1 MTKDKINVVGFEK
14 RFYHNILNDDLD
26 DYKTIKLNQLLSHDE
41 KLKLVEENDYD
52 ISSTFTR
59 ILANIYVHIL
69 NMIIIIL
76 LLGTLLIHVFV
87 WEDILMF
94 FPLIALIILVCV
106 AALSHEA
113 TEDDTHSEK
122 EYQEKKL
129 EKRKRRQFR
138 LSKNNKKQINEAVD
152 QYEKSLLSDMNQ
164 IYIDPETKIVK
175 HKYDFIKRVEY
186 GKKTDY
192 RKRVKYNEKNDLKI
206 QLHIPLNYISYN
218 YLGGRVSELDKKA
231 LYEVGKQKHITLID
245 LLKQLQFI
253 YELNKKQDR
262 IKLIDDSYMNL
273 KEQEENVYEL
283 NRRIDEYMKINNID
297 Y

>member
-164 IYIDPETKIVK
+164 VYIDPETKIVK

-186 GKKTDY
+186 GEKTDY

-206 QLHIPLNYISYN
+206 QLHIPLNYIEYYDLKDELSN
-218 YLGGRVSELDKKA
+218 LDKRA
-231 LYEVGKQKHITLID
+231 LYEVGRQKHITLID

-262 IKLIDDSYMNL
+262 IKLIDDSYANL
-273 KEQEENVYEL
+273 KDQEENIYEL
-283 NRRIDEYMKINNID
+283 NKRIDEYMKINNIE

>member
-1 MTKDKINVVGFEK
+1 MTKDKINITKFDKE
-14 RFYHNILNDDLD
+14 FYHNILKDNLD
-26 DYKTIKLNQLLSHDE
+26 DYKTIKLKQLLSHNE
-41 KLKLVEENDYD
+41 KLKLVEDNDFD

-59 ILANIYVHIL
+59 ILADIYVHVL
-69 NMIIIIL
+69 NMFIIVLLIGIL
-76 LLGTLLIHVFV
+76 LIYKFV

-129 EKRKRRQFR
+129 EKLKRRRFR

-164 IYIDPETKIVK
+164 VYIDPETKIVK

-186 GKKTDY
+186 GEKTDY
-192 RKRVKYNEKNDLKI
+192 RKRLKYNENNDLKI
-206 QLHIPLNYISYN
+206 QLHIPLNYIEYYDLKDELSN
-218 YLGGRVSELDKKA
+218 LDKRA

-262 IKLIDDSYMNL
+262 IKLIDDSYANL
-273 KEQEENVYEL
+273 KDQEENIYEL
-283 NRRIDEYMKINNID
+283 NKRIDEYMKINNIE

>member
-59 ILANIYVHIL
+59 ILADIYVHVL
-69 NMIIIIL
+69 NIFIIVLLIGIL
-76 LLGTLLIHVFV
+76 LIYKFV
-87 WEDILMF
+87 WEDILIF
-94 FPLIALIILVCV
+94 FPIFAIVILACV
-106 AALSHEA
+106 AALSYEA

-164 IYIDPETKIVK
+164 VYIDPETKIVK

-186 GKKTDY
+186 GEKTDY

>member
-1 MTKDKINVVGFEK
+1 MTKDKINITKFDKE
-14 RFYHNILNDDLD
+14 FYHNILKDNLD
-26 DYKTIKLNQLLSHDE
+26 DYKTIKLKQLLSHNE
-41 KLKLVEENDYD
+41 KLKLVEDNDFD

-59 ILANIYVHIL
+59 ILADIYVHVL
-69 NMIIIIL
+69 NIFIIVLLIGIL
-76 LLGTLLIHVFV
+76 LIYKFV
-87 WEDILMF
+87 WEDILIF
-94 FPLIALIILVCV
+94 FPIFALIILVCV

-138 LSKNNKKQINEAVD
+138 LSKNNKKKINEAVD

-164 IYIDPETKIVK
+164 VYIDPETKIVK

-186 GKKTDY
+186 GEKTDY